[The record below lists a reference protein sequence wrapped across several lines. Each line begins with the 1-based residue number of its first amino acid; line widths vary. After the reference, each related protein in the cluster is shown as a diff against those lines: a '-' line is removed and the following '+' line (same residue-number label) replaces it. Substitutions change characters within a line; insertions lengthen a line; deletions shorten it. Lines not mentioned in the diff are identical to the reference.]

1 MTKSLSIVCALVTT
15 FIWGTAFIAQDTGM
29 DNIGPLTFNAARF
42 FVGFIAILP
51 FAILFEKKKII
62 SQISV
67 NKKKFFKYLVFMGF
81 SLFLG
86 TSLQQASLQYTNV
99 ANAAFFTVFY
109 VPLVPLLLFC
119 MYSQKVHWSIWPSI
133 GLCVYGVY
141 LLSNFSD
148 AEIMKGDA
156 LVILCSLFWAFHIIF
171 AGKFMKVFDI
181 PMFYAALQAIFVATL
196 SIISAYTFEDVILS
210 NILLE
215 SSSII
220 YAGVLSGGI
229 AFTLQMFAQKN
240 IEEAPAAIIY
250 SLEGVFAV
258 IAAWIILDQILDIDN
273 IIGCILILMA
283 VIFSQLAPE
292 INKTK
297 YKL

>member
-1 MTKSLSIVCALVTT
+1 MTKSLSLICALITT

-42 FVGFIAILP
+42 LVGFVTILP
-51 FAILFEKKKII
+51 FALIFEKKKII
-62 SQISV
+62 SQI
-67 NKKKFFKYLVFMGF
+67 NLDRKRFIKYLVFMGF

-109 VPLVPLLLFC
+109 VPLVPILLFFL
-119 MYSQKVHWSIWPSI
+119 YSQKVHWSIWPSI
-133 GLCVYGVY
+133 ALCVYGVY

-148 AEIMKGDA
+148 SEIMKGDA

-171 AGKFMKVFDI
+171 AGKFMKIFDI
-181 PMFYAALQAIFVATL
+181 PIFYAALQAVFVATL
-196 SIISAYTFEDVILS
+196 SIISAYTFEDVVLS

-240 IEEAPAAIIY
+240 IDEAPAAIIY

-258 IAAWIILDQILDIDN
+258 IAAWIILNQILDIDN
-273 IIGCILILMA
+273 IIGCILILIA

-292 INKTK
+292 IKNK
-297 YKL
+297 L